1 MEHPHL
7 VDLIETFE
15 DDRHFCLVT
24 ESIQGGE
31 LFDHIIN
38 LEHFDEKEVRY
49 FMVPVFEA
57 VMACHV
63 EGLVHTDLKPEYL
76 LLKDSG
82 DCHIKVQG
90 FGLAHS
96 VEHSIDDLIDLEVL

>member
-1 MEHPHL
+1 
-7 VDLIETFE
+7 
-15 DDRHFCLVT
+15 
-24 ESIQGGE
+24 
-31 LFDHIIN
+31 
-38 LEHFDEKEVRY
+38 
-49 FMVPVFEA
+49 
-57 VMACHV
+57 MACHV